1 MPNSLVLWGIAAVLL
16 FWSVG
21 AYNRLVRLRSEANA
35 AFTALAQE
43 LTQQAELVHA
53 ILPASM
59 IHTGLTQ
66 PGDLLDEVTEL
77 WSGLRAAATQLTTSL
92 AAMRPRPLDPEAA
105 AALSEARDV
114 LTGAWIR
121 VSHEANDLAGSSIPA
136 GLEQQWT
143 QLSAQSRA
151 AAERFNQAVARYNEG
166 IGQFP
171 ALLLAGMF
179 RFRPARG
186 IRAGGAEK

>member
-1 MPNSLVLWGIAAVLL
+1 MPNSLVLWAVAAVLL

-21 AYNRLVRLRSEANA
+21 AYNRLVRLRSDANA
-35 AFTALAQE
+35 AFTMLAQE

-53 ILPASM
+53 SLPASM

-77 WSGLRAAATQLTTSL
+77 WSGLRAAATQLTVSL
-92 AAMRPRPLDPEAA
+92 AAMQPRPLDPEAA

-121 VSHEANDLAGSSIPA
+121 VSQEANDLAGSSIPE
-136 GLEQQWT
+136 GLEQQWR
-143 QLSAQSRA
+143 QLTAQSRS
-151 AAERFNQAVARYNEG
+151 AAERFNQAVTRYNDA
-166 IGQFP
+166 IRQFP
-171 ALLLAGMF
+171 ALLLAGLF
-179 RFRPARG
+179 GFKPARG
-186 IRAGGAEK
+186 IRAGN